1 MKIKKYSI
9 YLIDFFFVI
18 FMGILIATYH
28 KPINYEQEL
37 YNIQQYEYKIL
48 DAQKEEV
55 FKQGYKNPY
64 YEINKIVQ
72 QLDRVGLKYNY
83 RVDKHGSV
91 EAAIIN
97 KYDFY
102 ATYYIT
108 KVDKKDYIFKAKQE
122 CENFIKDIKK
132 YTNEN
137 YKIKKVNLFV
147 YKETPKKELDNIIKN
162 KKAQYEKAKVEA
174 AARKKRQIA
183 SKIKKATS
191 GDKKVYQ
198 DYAHKLVLEY
208 GWTEADF
215 DALVILWQKESGWNP
230 YSKSKSGAYGI
241 PQALPGSKMKSAGAD
256 WQTNYKTQIKWGLNY
271 IKKRYGS
278 PSKAYGHFKSK
289 HWY

>member
-9 YLIDFFFVI
+9 YLIDFFFII
-18 FMGILIATYH
+18 FMGVLIATYH

-48 DAQKEEV
+48 DTQKEEV
-55 FKQGYKNPY
+55 FKQDYENPY
-64 YEINKIVQ
+64 YEVNKIVQ

-102 ATYYIT
+102 TTYYTT
-108 KVDKKDYIFKAKQE
+108 KVDKKDYIFKAKQK

-174 AARKKRQIA
+174 AARKKRQTA

-208 GWTEADF
+208 G
-215 DALVILWQKESGWNP
+215 
-230 YSKSKSGAYGI
+230 
-241 PQALPGSKMKSAGAD
+241 
-256 WQTNYKTQIKWGLNY
+256 
-271 IKKRYGS
+271 
-278 PSKAYGHFKSK
+278 
-289 HWY
+289 